1 LWEKRFPEGSVSV
14 ARHLTIT
21 LAAAVIGLA
30 GEAGSVGAAPIV
42 SVGTAIPL
50 SPTTVVLPVE
60 ITGAVALTAWQF
72 DLAYDPAD
80 LQINTGCFPGD
91 PYCGLFTG
99 PVTEGELLGALSP
112 FNLFNPGFITED
124 PATFQQAGLLL
135 AVNDTFG
142 GALPGPSGD
151 GVLAYVQ
158 FLVVG
163 DGTSEVR
170 VLNAAVSEEPV
181 PEPATLTLLTTGLG
195 VLGAS
200 RWRRR
205 VRARSQRDGGTE

>member
-1 LWEKRFPEGSVSV
+1 MSVSHRLAVTLV
-14 ARHLTIT
+14 AGL
-21 LAAAVIGLA
+21 IGFA
-30 GEAGSVGAAPIV
+30 GGARSAGAAPLIF
-42 SVGTAIPL
+42 VGSPIPL
-50 SPTTVVLPVE
+50 SPTAVVLPIE

-72 DLAYDPAD
+72 DLAYDAAD
-80 LQINTGCFPGD
+80 LQINTGCFSGD

-99 PVTEGELLGALSP
+99 PVTEGEFFGALSP
-112 FNLFNPGFITED
+112 FNVFNPGFITED

-142 GALPGPSGD
+142 GTPPGPSGD

-205 VRARSQRDGGTE
+205 GRASSQLNGGTE